1 MFFPQ
6 AMLVIFKFLDYLDS
20 GVIEE
25 LRFPFSL

>member
-6 AMLVIFKFLDYLDS
+6 AMLVIFKFLGYFDS

-25 LRFPFSL
+25 LRFSFSL